1 MGEGRASAQR
11 GAYRRGTSIGTA
23 PRGSASVELMKYAAN
38 SYPTPGFAG
47 DIENAV
53 LYAGE
58 SCSLISDVKPAAEIV
73 RDFVR
78 EAEAVIRGL

>member
-1 MGEGRASAQR
+1 
-11 GAYRRGTSIGTA
+11 
-23 PRGSASVELMKYAAN
+23 MKYAAN
-38 SYPTPGFAG
+38 SYPTPGFKG

-58 SCSLISDVKPAAEIV
+58 SCSLITDIRPAAQIV
-73 RDFVR
+73 RDLVR

>member
-1 MGEGRASAQR
+1 
-11 GAYRRGTSIGTA
+11 
-23 PRGSASVELMKYAAN
+23 MKYAAN

-58 SCSLISDVKPAAEIV
+58 SCSLISDIKPAGEIV